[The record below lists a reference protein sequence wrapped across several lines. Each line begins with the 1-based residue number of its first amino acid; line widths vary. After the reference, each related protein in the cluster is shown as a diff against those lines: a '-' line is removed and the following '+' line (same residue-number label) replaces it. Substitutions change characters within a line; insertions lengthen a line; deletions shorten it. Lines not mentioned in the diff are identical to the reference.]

1 MDWIISPDLY
11 PIRRVD
17 CHMFI
22 PATTVA
28 YSTMSAVTI
37 MVVQFKKEQWWGKV
51 YLRLGGRGTDAGA
64 YASMHTLGGSDG
76 MIPQKNLVL

>member
-17 CHMFI
+17 CHMFV

-37 MVVQFKKEQWWGKV
+37 MVVQFKKKQWWEKV
-51 YLRLGGRGTDAGA
+51 YLRLGGEGHGCWCVRKHAHVRG
-64 YASMHTLGGSDG
+64 
-76 MIPQKNLVL
+76 I